1 MAWRGRPQP
10 AGSSSLWRG
19 RPRPAGFSSFL
30 AAALAAA
37 QGCAAIQEPPGGPP
51 DTTPPA
57 IVAVSPDS
65 GAVIPG
71 WHGAALIRF
80 NEVVDERSGGSL
92 DKLVTLSPAPREL
105 VVEWKRTAIA
115 VRPKDGWRQGVIY
128 QISLLPGIQDLRNN
142 RQREGRTI
150 VFSTGPAIPSTRLSG
165 TVLDWEQGR
174 LAPRALIE
182 AILLPDSLRYLGVAD
197 SAGNFAMGAL
207 PRGRYAVRAG
217 LDANNNRRLDLRES
231 FDSATVVLD
240 STASRTFWAVRQ
252 DTVGPSLTR
261 ATIGDSASLR
271 LEFNQALPPR
281 PPEAG
286 RVRVLALPDSLPV
299 PVAQVWRLP
308 DYDSVRALERAAT
321 AQTPAAAGDTAAT
334 RDTAAKAARRDT
346 LLGARPLTPPPS
358 PPRGPALPAGPT
370 PAAPDTSHLARL
382 LRERPRLSN
391 VLVVE
396 LEEPLEPGGRYLVLA
411 DVANL
416 SGARAR
422 SRQLVV
428 VPPRGAPGRP

>member
-1 MAWRGRPQP
+1 VKPKDGYPDRRAATAWSRRLRLARP
-10 AGSSSLWRG
+10 SSLVF
-19 RPRPAGFSSFL
+19 AAV
-30 AAALAAA
+30 AAALA
-37 QGCAAIQEPPGGPP
+37 CAAIQEPPGGPP

-71 WHGAALIRF
+71 WRDAAIIRF

-105 VVEWKRTAIA
+105 IVEWKRTAIA
-115 VRPKDGWRQGVIY
+115 VRPKDGWQQGVIY
-128 QISLLPGIQDLRNN
+128 QMSLLPGIQDLRNN
-142 RQREGRTI
+142 RSREGRTI

-197 SAGNFAMGAL
+197 SAGDFSLGAL
-207 PRGRYAVRAG
+207 PPGRYLVRAG
-217 LDANNNRRLDLRES
+217 VDANNNRRLDLRES
-231 FDSATVVLD
+231 FDTALVKLD

-261 ATIGDSASLR
+261 ATIADSTSLR
-271 LEFNQALPPR
+271 LEFNQALPPH
-281 PPEAG
+281 PPEPG
-286 RVRVLALPDSLPV
+286 SVRVLALPDSLPV

-308 DYDSVRALERAAT
+308 DYDSARAIERAA
-321 AQTPAAAGDTAAT
+321 AARSPARAADTAAT
-334 RDTAAKAARRDT
+334 RDTAARVERRDT
-346 LLGARPLTPPPS
+346 V
-358 PPRGPALPAGPT
+358 
-370 PAAPDTSHLARL
+370 PAAPDTSRLARL

-396 LEEPLEPGGRYLVLA
+396 LQEPMQPGSRYLILA
-411 DVANL
+411 DLANL

-428 VPPRGAPGRP
+428 VPARAAPGRP

>member
-1 MAWRGRPQP
+1 MRRGERHPDRRGTTVWRGR
-10 AGSSSLWRG
+10 LRLE
-19 RPRPAGFSSFL
+19 RFSSFL
-30 AAALAAA
+30 AAAMAAA

-71 WHGAALIRF
+71 WRDAAVIRF

-92 DKLVTLSPAPREL
+92 DKLITLSPAPREL
-105 VVEWKRTAIA
+105 AVEWKRTAVA

-142 RQREGRTI
+142 RLREGRTI

-197 SAGNFAMGAL
+197 SAGAFAMGAL
-207 PRGRYAVRAG
+207 PAGRYLVRAG
-217 LDANNNRRLDLRES
+217 VDANNNRHLDLRES
-231 FDSATVVLD
+231 FDSATVTLD
-240 STASRTFWAVRQ
+240 STASRIFWAVRQ

-261 ATIGDSASLR
+261 ATIGDSVSLR
-271 LEFNQALPPR
+271 LEFNQVLPPH

-286 RVRVLALPDSLPV
+286 SVRVVALPDSLPV
-299 PVAQVWRLP
+299 PVAHIWRLP
-308 DYDSVRALERAAT
+308 DYDSVKALERAA
-321 AQTPAAAGDTAAT
+321 APQPSARAGDTAAAQ
-334 RDTAAKAARRDT
+334 DTTAGAARRDT
-346 LLGARPLTPPPS
+346 LPGARPLAPRPPL
-358 PPRGPALPAGPT
+358 GPTLPASPT
-370 PAAPDTSHLARL
+370 PAAPDTSRLARL

-396 LEEPLEPGGRYLVLA
+396 LQEPMQPGGRYLVLA
-411 DVANL
+411 DLANL
-416 SGARAR
+416 SGARAK

-428 VPPRGAPGRP
+428 VPARATPGRP